1 MVVFE
6 GGASE
11 SESESESLD
20 SWGAA
25 CFAGGTTFAL
35 FGGATGLIVVGS
47 ASESESES
55 SEVGCSVPGTTFA
68 EDVLALFWE
77 AICLAVFEGDV
88 SESESESE
96 SESSESLKVT
106 CFAAGTA
113 FAGVICFVGRGA
125 LSELPSEGLSA
136 SSSSS
141 LSDGGARFAGADFTR
156 VALDFS
162 SSSSEELSS
171 EDFSAFLAFFT

>member
-88 SESESESE
+88 SESESES
-96 SESSESLKVT
+96 SESLKVT

-141 LSDGGARFAGADFTR
+141 LSDGGARFAGANFTR

-162 SSSSEELSS
+162 SSSSKELSS